1 LGTSPFI
8 PQAFYQMPHIT
19 AYIGIGSNLGIPEEN
34 CTNAIEKISS
44 IKDIK
49 IISKSSFYQTEPIGG
64 VQQDWFVNAAIEIE
78 TDLSPENLLSVL
90 LNLEL
95 AMGRIRKEKWGPR
108 LIDLDLLLYSNLVLE
123 KKGLSLP
130 HPEIQNRKFVLIPM
144 SEIAGNVI
152 HPTLKKTIKT
162 LLQESS
168 DVTIVKKTK
177 KSNPIHRDQSFP
189 QNSKHST

>member
-1 LGTSPFI
+1 
-8 PQAFYQMPHIT
+8 MPHTI
-19 AYIGIGSNLGIPEEN
+19 AYIGIGSNLGTPEKN
-34 CTNAIEKISS
+34 CTKAIEKISNTKG
-44 IKDIK
+44 IE
-49 IISKSSFYQTEPIGG
+49 IIAKSSFYQTEPTGG
-64 VQQDWFVNAAIEIE
+64 VQQGWFVNSAIEIE

-108 LIDLDLLLYSNLVLE
+108 LIDLDLLLYGNLILE
-123 KKGLSLP
+123 NKDLTLP

-144 SEIAGNVI
+144 CEIAENLI

-168 DVTIVKKTK
+168 DVTIVKKIK
-177 KSNPIHRDQSFP
+177 NPNPNHRD
-189 QNSKHST
+189 

>member
-1 LGTSPFI
+1 
-8 PQAFYQMPHIT
+8 MPHIT
-19 AYIGIGSNLGIPEEN
+19 AYIGIGSNLGTLGIN
-34 CTNAIEKISS
+34 CTKAIEKISS
-44 IKDIK
+44 TKDIK

-64 VQQDWFVNAAIEIE
+64 VQQGWFVNSAIEIK

-108 LIDLDLLLYSNLVLE
+108 LIDLDLLLYGNLILE
-123 KKGLSLP
+123 NKDLTLP

-144 SEIAGNVI
+144 CEIAENLI
-152 HPTLKKTIKT
+152 HPTLKKTTKT

-168 DVTIVKKTK
+168 DVTIVKKIK
-177 KSNPIHRDQSFP
+177 K
-189 QNSKHST
+189 T

>member
-1 LGTSPFI
+1 
-8 PQAFYQMPHIT
+8 MPHIT
-19 AYIGIGSNLGIPEEN
+19 AYIGIGSNLGIPGKN
-34 CTNAIEKISS
+34 CTKAIEIISS
-44 IKDIK
+44 AKDIK

-64 VQQDWFVNAAIEIE
+64 VQQGWFVNSAIEIE

-108 LIDLDLLLYSNLVLE
+108 LIDLDLLLYGNLVL
-123 KKGLSLP
+123 KNKGLTLP
-130 HPEIQNRKFVLIPM
+130 HPEIKNRKFVLIPM
-144 SEIAGNVI
+144 CEIAENLI

-168 DVTIVKKTK
+168 NVTVVKKTK
-177 KSNPIHRDQSFP
+177 KPNLNHRDQSFP
-189 QNSKHST
+189 

>member
-1 LGTSPFI
+1 
-8 PQAFYQMPHIT
+8 MPHIT
-19 AYIGIGSNLGIPEEN
+19 AYIGIGSNLGTPGKN
-34 CTNAIEKISS
+34 CANAIEKISRT
-44 IKDIK
+44 KDIK

-64 VQQDWFVNAAIEIE
+64 VQQGWFVNSAIEIE

-108 LIDLDLLLYSNLVLE
+108 LIDLDLLFYGNLVLE
-123 KKGLSLP
+123 NKSLTLP
-130 HPEIQNRKFVLIPM
+130 HPEIQNRKFVLVPM
-144 SEIAGNVI
+144 CEIAENLI

-168 DVTIVKKTK
+168 DITIVKKIK
-177 KSNPIHRDQSFP
+177 RPNLNHRDQSFP
-189 QNSKHST
+189 

>member
-1 LGTSPFI
+1 
-8 PQAFYQMPHIT
+8 MPHIT
-19 AYIGIGSNLGIPEEN
+19 AYIGIGSNLGTPEKN
-34 CTNAIEKISS
+34 CTKAIEKISNT
-44 IKDIK
+44 KDIK

-64 VQQDWFVNAAIEIE
+64 VQQGWFVNSAIEIE

-108 LIDLDLLLYSNLVLE
+108 LIDLDLLLYGNLVL
-123 KKGLSLP
+123 KKQELTLP
-130 HPEIQNRKFVLIPM
+130 HPEIQNRKFVLTPM
-144 SEIAGNVI
+144 SEIAENLI

-168 DVTIVKKTK
+168 DVTIVKKIK
-177 KSNPIHRDQSFP
+177 NPNPNHRD
-189 QNSKHST
+189 

>member
-1 LGTSPFI
+1 MGTSPFI
-8 PQAFYQMPHIT
+8 PQAFYQMAHIT

-44 IKDIK
+44 TKDIK

-64 VQQDWFVNAAIEIE
+64 VQQGWFINAAIEIE
-78 TDLSPENLLSVL
+78 TDLSPVNLLSVL

-95 AMGRIRKEKWGPR
+95 AMGRIRQEKWGPR

-123 KKGLSLP
+123 KKGLTLP

>member
-1 LGTSPFI
+1 
-8 PQAFYQMPHIT
+8 MPHIT
-19 AYIGIGSNLGIPEEN
+19 AYIGIGSNLGTPEGN
-34 CTNAIEKISS
+34 CTKAIEKISS
-44 IKDIK
+44 AKGIK

-64 VQQDWFVNAAIEIE
+64 VQQGWFVNSAIEIE

-108 LIDLDLLLYSNLVLE
+108 LIDLDLLLYGNLVLE
-123 KKGLSLP
+123 KKGITLP
-130 HPEIQNRKFVLIPM
+130 HPEIQNRKFVLTPM
-144 SEIAGNVI
+144 SEIAENLI

-168 DVTIVKKTK
+168 DVTIVKKIK
-177 KSNPIHRDQSFP
+177 KPNLNHRDQSFP
-189 QNSKHST
+189 